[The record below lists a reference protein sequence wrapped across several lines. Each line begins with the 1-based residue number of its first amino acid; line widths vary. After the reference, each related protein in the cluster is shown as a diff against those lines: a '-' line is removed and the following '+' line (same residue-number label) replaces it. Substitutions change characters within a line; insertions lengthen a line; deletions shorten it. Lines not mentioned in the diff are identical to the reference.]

1 MQISKDKVVTFH
13 YRLKDES
20 GQEMESSHGEDPV
33 CYLHGHDNII
43 SGIEKGLEGKEIG
56 EGGQSFE
63 IVVAP
68 ADGYGERQEGA
79 TQRIPIKHLHGDKR
93 QLANLKPGD
102 VVNVNTDNG
111 QMQAVVVKA
120 GKFNV
125 DVDTNHPLAGKT
137 LTFEIQVESVRE
149 ASEEELAH
157 GHAHGVGGH
166 HH

>member
-13 YRLKDES
+13 YRLKDET
-20 GQEMESSHGEDPV
+20 GQEMESSYDDEPV

-43 SGIEKGLEGKEIG
+43 SGIEKGLEGKEFTSVEQTID
-56 EGGQSFE
+56 

-68 ADGYGERQEGA
+68 VDGYGERKEGA
-79 TQRIPIKHLHGDKR
+79 TQRIPLKHLVGDKKS
-93 QLANLKPGD
+93 LANLKPGD
-102 VVNVNTDNG
+102 VVAINTEQG
-111 QMQAVVVKA
+111 PMQAVVLKA

-125 DVDTNHPLAGKT
+125 DVDVNHPLAGKT
-137 LTFEIQVESVRE
+137 LTFEVQVESVRDATE
-149 ASEEELAH
+149 DELAH

>member
-43 SGIEKGLEGKEIG
+43 SGIEKGLEGKEVN
-56 EGGQSFE
+56 EAGQRFE
-63 IVVAP
+63 IVVQP
-68 ADGYGERQEGA
+68 VDGYGERQEGA
-79 TQRIPIKHLHGDKR
+79 TQRIPIKHLQGDKKA
-93 QLANLKPGD
+93 LTNLKAGD
-102 VVNVNTDNG
+102 VVAVNTDKG
-111 QMQAVVVKA
+111 AMQAVVIKA

-125 DVDTNHPLAGKT
+125 DVDTNHPLAGKI
-137 LTFEIQVESVRE
+137 LTFEIEVESVRD
-149 ASEEELAH
+149 AAEEELAH

>member
-13 YRLKDES
+13 YRLKDET
-20 GQEMESSHGEDPV
+20 GQEMESSHDDEPV

-43 SGIEKGLEGKEIG
+43 VGIEKGLEGKEFKDAG
-56 EGGQSFE
+56 ETFE
-63 IVVAP
+63 ITVQPVDA
-68 ADGYGERQEGA
+68 YGERQEGA
-79 TQRIPIKHLHGDKR
+79 TQRIPIKHLQGDKKS
-93 QLANLKPGD
+93 LANLKAGD
-102 VVNVNTDNG
+102 VVAINTDKG
-111 QMQAVVVKA
+111 AMQAVVIKA

-137 LTFEIQVESVRE
+137 LTFEVQLESVRE
-149 ASEEELAH
+149 ATEEELAH